1 MFFIKIR
8 AIGLLKKYYI
18 RATGTIVIRIFLN
31 SKPVIMETAAKN
43 KGNTVITPTNKSTC
57 TTSSLLVMDIVD
69 AILCHMACN

>member
-31 SKPVIMETAAKN
+31 SKPVIMETAAK
-43 KGNTVITPTNKSTC
+43 IRETP
-57 TTSSLLVMDIVD
+57 
-69 AILCHMACN
+69 